1 MTPSRIAMAER
12 LERRAGAM
20 WHDHPVE
27 AEHLVARASAM
38 RISAGQSPTEAQAA
52 QTEQV
57 DHGYRE
63 GAA

>member
-1 MTPSRIAMAER
+1 MNPAEIATAER

-27 AEHLVARASAM
+27 AEHLIARASAM

-52 QTEQV
+52 QDEQV